1 MTRTCLRASAPLLIA
16 VNILSAIGCRSPFY
30 ADKGA
35 GIGALGGAGVGAL
48 VGNAVGS
55 TAGGA
60 LIGAGVGALGGAVV
74 GTALDDI
81 QAQNRAEIA
90 ATLGRQVQAG
100 AATPEEVIAMTRSGV
115 SPALIANYVRTSG
128 MARPLTANDVI
139 YLHNNGVA
147 GEVIQ
152 TMQAPPPAM
161 GPTPMVAAAPAPIIV
176 QEHYYPPPYWGPHY
190 HCHRPGVSWGISIGR

>member
-1 MTRTCLRASAPLLIA
+1 MTRLVCRAAMAPFLLTIGLGL
-16 VNILSAIGCRSPFY
+16 VGCRSPY
-30 ADKGA
+30 YSDRGA

-60 LIGAGVGALGGAVV
+60 LIGAGVGALGGAAV

-90 ATLGRQVQAG
+90 MAMGRQVQAG

-115 SPALIANYVRTSG
+115 NPQLISNYVRTSG
-128 MARPLTANDVI
+128 MSRPMTANDVI

-147 GEVIQ
+147 AEVIQ
-152 TMQAPPPAM
+152 TMQAPPIPM
-161 GPTPMVAAAPAPIIV
+161 GPAPVMVAGPPVIV
-176 QEHYYPPPYWGPHY
+176 QEHYYPPPYWGPDY
-190 HCHRPGVSWGISIGR
+190 HCHRPGVSWGVSVGR